1 MWYDEDTE
9 TLTKQGKRGVTCI
22 VIAILVV
29 ILFFCSFKIVPTGYT
44 GVRKTMGQI
53 SEQVCNDGWNWK
65 IPFVQKIAK
74 VNNKL
79 QDVTFDDEIWSETS
93 SRTALQYN
101 KVTVTYQI
109 NPEKSAWIYANVT
122 DYKDNLVTLDLVSS
136 GLKSAS
142 KVLKDEDATNRSVV
156 EPKAQEE
163 IQRVLNEK
171 YGENTVIIH
180 RVTIN
185 GADFEEAYN
194 QAIADKQNAQIA
206 AEKQAIENQKKVDQA
221 KADAEAK
228 KIAAQGEADAKEI
241 LNKSISDKTLQEKYL
256 EKWDGKLPQYVGGD
270 NGNVMFNMTP
280 STNE

>member
-1 MWYDEDTE
+1 MWYDENTE
-9 TLTKQGKRGVTCI
+9 TLTKQGKRGVACI

-53 SEQVCNDGWNWK
+53 SEQVCDNGWNWR

-122 DYKDNLVTLDLVSS
+122 DYEDNLVTLDLVSS

-142 KVLKDEDATNRSVV
+142 KALKDEDATNRSVI

-194 QAIADKQNAQIA
+194 QAIANKQNAQIA
-206 AEKQAIENQKKVDQA
+206 AEQQAIENQKAIDKA
-221 KADAEAK
+221 TADAEAK

-241 LNKSISDKTLQEKYL
+241 LNKAISDKTLQEKYL

-270 NGNVMFNMTP
+270 NGSVMFNMTP
-280 STNE
+280 STTE